1 MAGNFPISEQGSEIL
16 LKSDQNDEVNLPGK
30 EMFGIRKSRGW
41 FEHYSNVL
49 LLGELNFIINKPSHF
64 LILTRYAY
72 YPGFFVR

>member
-49 LLGELNFIINKPSHF
+49 LLG
-64 LILTRYAY
+64 
-72 YPGFFVR
+72 